1 MDYTEGDSVDI
12 RLDSESEAVRHLVS
26 SDPHLAQLIER
37 LGPLEYAVRTD
48 YFEFLCETV
57 IGQFL
62 SKKAAVSLCEKFYER
77 YNNPI
82 NREKLQMASVDD
94 LRSIGL
100 SRNKAIAINEITEHE
115 ADLCLD
121 SMPLVSNQEA
131 ISRLTKITGIGP
143 WTAKMFLIFALDRQ
157 DILPYEDEAFIQAYL
172 WLYGARSKKP
182 STVSRRCRTWRPFSS
197 IAARYLYIA
206 LDSGLT
212 KDSIR

>member
-1 MDYTEGDSVDI
+1 MDI

-48 YFEFLCETV
+48 YFDFLCETV

-62 SKKAAVSLCEKFYER
+62 PKKAAVSLCEKFYER

-100 SRNKAIAINEITEHE
+100 SRNKAIAINELTEHE

-121 SMPLVSNQEA
+121 SMPLVSNQEV

-143 WTAKMFLIFALDRQ
+143 WTAKMFLIFALDSKTYCRMRTERSFRRIYGCMAQ
-157 DILPYEDEAFIQAYL
+157 EA
-172 WLYGARSKKP
+172 KP

-212 KDSIR
+212 KDSIW